1 MHDRGTWGGSSPR
14 LAALFLAVVL
24 PPAATLVW
32 LGLQLLEQDRSLWAQ
47 RELEGRQ
54 AAAEA
59 IVDSLNQSLAEAE
72 RHLFEAD
79 LPAGAVR
86 FVVSPQ
92 GVEAHPP
99 TRVLWLPTAPVM
111 QAAEAAPFTEAE
123 IFEFQGGAARALAL
137 YEELGHSTNLAVR
150 AGALVR
156 VARVHRRERRWN
168 DALTAYRRLA
178 EISGIAIDDIPVDL
192 LARRAMC
199 AVLEESGSGEELNR
213 EAAALEAD
221 LLAGRWALDRPA
233 WELVVGPNSS
243 GGQAA
248 GCQSPGPERRCQPP
262 AAGCGMTGNAA
273 REAGSRR

>member
-1 MHDRGTWGGSSPR
+1 MRDRGTWGGSSPR

-32 LGLQLLEQDRSLWAQ
+32 LGLQLVEQDRSLWAQ

-72 RHLFEAD
+72 RHMSEAD

-92 GVEAHPP
+92 GVEAHPR

-137 YEELGHSTNLAVR
+137 YEELGHSTNPAVR

-168 DALTAYRRLA
+168 DALTAYLRLA
-178 EISGIAIDDIPVDL
+178 ELSGIAIDDVPVDL

-199 AVLEESGSGEELNR
+199 VVLEEAGSREELNR

-221 LLAGRWALDRPA
+221 LLAGKWALDRPA
-233 WELVVGPNSS
+233 WELVVG
-243 GGQAA
+243 QLE
-248 GCQSPGPERRCQPP
+248 QW
-262 AAGCGMTGNAA
+262 TGRPDAILQDP
-273 REAGSRR
+273 RDVVSRRQLAVE